1 MSAAAPPTDSAG
13 TASGNVDAG
22 SGDVLAEL
30 RRQQNEAEEEMQAAV
45 DADDFDEASRL
56 QEVIDELSDKIADLE

>member
-1 MSAAAPPTDSAG
+1 MSAAAPPPTQPGQPAA
-13 TASGNVDAG
+13 TLTPARR
-22 SGDVLAEL
+22 VLAEL
-30 RRQQNEAEEEMQAAV
+30 RRQQNEAEEMQAAV